1 MVLACIIIAMI
12 IYIQYQ
18 VQSRDSKAYLEVH
31 DDTHAD
37 WQLCNRRGIDSQQRD
52 PSHRSFSLPSSEETR
67 LGQVFCYLSIAQMDR
82 SQVLTPYIINHSN
95 DILPSQVPF
104 KNDHRKDFC
113 TKINLLDKYTSE
125 ETCEE
130 SFYF

>member
-1 MVLACIIIAMI
+1 MVLACIIIAMM

-52 PSHRSFSLPSSEETR
+52 QSHRSFSLPSSEETR

-130 SFYF
+130 SLYF

>member
-1 MVLACIIIAMI
+1 MVLACIIIAMM

-52 PSHRSFSLPSSEETR
+52 QSHRSFSLPSSEETR